1 MAPVREQQPVSPS
14 RTARRYC
21 FPRGADACWAAA
33 ACPCRHESGS
43 LALVSPPSL
52 RRFSP
57 AMRLTRTVA
66 TTREKPAEQARGSA
80 IQANA
85 RQLHR
90 IQQIAP
96 VESHPRYSLIER
108 DVEPDIP
115 MGSGM
120 LMGGMTHE
128 WIEHWPR
135 LPASSA
141 GSMMA

>member
-1 MAPVREQQPVSPS
+1 
-14 RTARRYC
+14 
-21 FPRGADACWAAA
+21 
-33 ACPCRHESGS
+33 
-43 LALVSPPSL
+43 
-52 RRFSP
+52 
-57 AMRLTRTVA
+57 MRLTRTVA

-85 RQLHR
+85 RQLYR

-96 VESHPRYSLIER
+96 VESQPRYSLIER

-135 LPASSA
+135 TTG
-141 GSMMA
+141 GSMIRGSPSPSCRETSSSYSASDGSPTGTTLSPAR